1 MFLDCEFTQLTQDS
15 KLISLALVAE
25 SGEEF
30 YVELTDTYSVEDCS
44 DFVIQNVLPQL
55 DPLQY
60 GQTLARA
67 RASIRRFLGWFGE
80 VIEVCSDAPHWDWKF
95 FCDLICA
102 DHQPWPVH
110 VVNQPAD
117 LTSFFSQVNAE
128 ALEGLELS
136 DPPHHALLDAQMLAK
151 LFKILTYRLALTP

>member
-1 MFLDCEFTQLTQDS
+1 M
-15 KLISLALVAE
+15 
-25 SGEEF
+25 
-30 YVELTDTYSVEDCS
+30 
-44 DFVIQNVLPQL
+44 
-55 DPLQY
+55 
-60 GQTLARA
+60 
-67 RASIRRFLGWFGE
+67 
-80 VIEVCSDAPHWDWKF
+80 CSDAPHWDWKF
-95 FCDLICA
+95 FCDFICA

-128 ALEGLELS
+128 ALERLELS